1 MQDLPTANEIVSVVS
16 EFLREQL
23 LPELEGRKKFHALVA
38 ANALDI
44 VAREL
49 EKAPA
54 DNEGEHKRLI
64 TLLGSDGT
72 LEALNKELS
81 TALRSGRLTLET
93 EGLKEHLWTTTLAK
107 LSVDQPK
114 YSAFKNAR
122 QEGRT

>member
-1 MQDLPTANEIVSVVS
+1 MQDLPTANEIISVVS
-16 EFLREQL
+16 EFLREQI

-44 VAREL
+44 VVREL
-49 EKAPA
+49 DKAPT
-54 DNEGEHKRLI
+54 DNSAEHKRLT

-72 LEALNKELS
+72 LEDLNKELS
-81 TALRSGRLTLET
+81 DALRSGRLTLET

-114 YSAFKNAR
+114 YSAFKKAQ